1 MMPDRGEVAIV
12 TTPSDDPRSYHI
24 SSEKI
29 KRELGFLP
37 KRTIEDG
44 ARDLV
49 RAFQAGRLPDP
60 MTDVRYYNIQ
70 MMKAVRLK

>member
-1 MMPDRGEVAIV
+1 MPERGEVPIV

-29 KRELGFLP
+29 RQELGFVP

-49 RAFQAGRLPDP
+49 GAFQAGRIPNP